1 MSGSLPEAA
10 RAAVREALFDVLA
23 DPDLA
28 EARAAL
34 GLKGARVTTPADYER
49 MLEIERGAEAA
60 GYPRLA

>member
-1 MSGSLPEAA
+1 MLETQADQLSNTFAA
-10 RAAVREALFDVLA
+10 LA

-34 GLKGARVTTPADYER
+34 GLVGARVTKDDDYDSILELER
-49 MLEIERGAEAA
+49 SAEAV